1 MADNALGEEGF
12 SLCDSGRS
20 QRKLG
25 ATAEADRIDALDMAV
40 TGEEEA
46 SHAS

>member
-1 MADNALGEEGF
+1 MTDNALAEGL
-12 SLCDSGRS
+12 SLRDPGRN

-46 SHAS
+46 GHAS